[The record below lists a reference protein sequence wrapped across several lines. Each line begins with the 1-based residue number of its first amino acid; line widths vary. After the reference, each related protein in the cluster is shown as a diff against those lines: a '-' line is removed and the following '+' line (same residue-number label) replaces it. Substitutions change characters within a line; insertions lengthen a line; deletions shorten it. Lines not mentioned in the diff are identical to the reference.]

1 MSRRRILES
10 AVKVMELYGR
20 SRSVLELEY
29 FNEVGTGLG
38 PTLEF
43 YTLLS
48 HELQRKDLGMWRHEE
63 QDTAGRGAKQEE
75 EGEKEKQQGA
85 EKAEKGSAGGQAA
98 GGAAS
103 PAASAM
109 EVDGS
114 PGQGQQQQQQQV
126 VQAAGPV
133 TAVTVPMRRGEASH
147 HHHQH
152 QHHSDG
158 AAGDKG
164 GPAPAS
170 SSDDYVNAPWGLFPR
185 PLPPDMR
192 PGGSAAAAGR
202 AVQEHFKLLGRTV
215 AKALQDNR
223 LLDLPLS
230 HVFYAAG
237 ASRVAGRNTQ
247 DASVIVHLAGSA
259 LRRAVRPC
267 PVNRDIAFLH
277 TRKLACTFGTLL
289 NPSPAL
295 ILLTLPSSGHAPG
308 PVGRV
313 PRGPWSGRHA
323 AAPAHCAGSTQGD
336 SSHGGSGGRDRGGGR
351 AAAGGRR
358 AAGGAVHHLRAAG

>member
-63 QDTAGRGAKQEE
+63 QDKESKQDGEEKEAG
-75 EGEKEKQQGA
+75 EGEEQQGA
-85 EKAEKGSAGGQAA
+85 AGGEKGSAAGQEA

-114 PGQGQQQQQQQV
+114 PRQGQGQQVV

-133 TAVTVPMRRGEASH
+133 TAVSVPMRRGEASH
-147 HHHQH
+147 HH
-152 QHHSDG
+152 QHHHHNDG
-158 AAGDKG
+158 GGGDKG
-164 GPAPAS
+164 GPAPAAS
-170 SSDDYVNAPWGLFPR
+170 SEDYVNAPWGLFPR

-192 PGGSAAAAGR
+192 PGGPAAAAGR
-202 AVQEHFKLLGRTV
+202 PVLEHFKLLGRTV

-237 ASRVAGRNTQ
+237 ASWCGVVLHPRCVVVAW
-247 DASVIVHLAGSA
+247 DLPDSA
-259 LRRAVRPC
+259 VAPRHAPMPC
-267 PVNRDIAFLH
+267 
-277 TRKLACTFGTLL
+277 KLATTLSYTPRSRHMQL
-289 NPSPAL
+289 AAWQL
-295 ILLTLPSSGHAPG
+295 A
-308 PVGRV
+308 VG
-313 PRGPWSGRHA
+313 
-323 AAPAHCAGSTQGD
+323 
-336 SSHGGSGGRDRGGGR
+336 
-351 AAAGGRR
+351 
-358 AAGGAVHHLRAAG
+358 